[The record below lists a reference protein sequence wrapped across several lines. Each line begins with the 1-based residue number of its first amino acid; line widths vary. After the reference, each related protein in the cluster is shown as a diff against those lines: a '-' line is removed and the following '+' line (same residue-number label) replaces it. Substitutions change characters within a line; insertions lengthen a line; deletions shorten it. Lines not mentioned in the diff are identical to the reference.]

1 MENIYYLVL
10 LCVGVGTSAACI
22 FFTTCGCYHYIR
34 NLNIANENAQNEDDE
49 NAQNEDDD
57 YIINEV
63 FNSDNFNST
72 KKVKFDC

>member
-10 LCVGVGTSAACI
+10 LCVGVGASASCI
-22 FFTTCGCYHYIR
+22 VFTANGCYHYIR
-34 NLNIANENAQNEDDE
+34 NLNIANENVQNENVQD
-49 NAQNEDDD
+49 EDDD

>member
-34 NLNIANENAQNEDDE
+34 NLNIANENAQNEDD
-49 NAQNEDDD
+49 D

-72 KKVKFDC
+72 KTVHFDC

>member
-34 NLNIANENAQNEDDE
+34 NLNIANENAQNEDD
-49 NAQNEDDD
+49 D

-72 KKVKFDC
+72 KKVHFDC

>member
-10 LCVGVGTSAACI
+10 LCVGGGTSVACV
-22 FFTTCGCYHYIR
+22 FFTICGCYHYIR
-34 NLNIANENAQNEDDE
+34 NLNIANENVQNENVQD
-49 NAQNEDDD
+49 EDDD

-72 KKVKFDC
+72 KKVHFDC

>member
-10 LCVGVGTSAACI
+10 LCIGVGTGAACI

-34 NLNIANENAQNEDDE
+34 NLNIANENEQDE
-49 NAQNEDDD
+49 NDD

-63 FNSDNFNST
+63 FNSDNFNNT
-72 KKVKFDC
+72 KKVHFDC

>member
-34 NLNIANENAQNEDDE
+34 NLNIANENAQNEDD
-49 NAQNEDDD
+49 D

-72 KKVKFDC
+72 KKVQFDC